1 MIDIEQFLEKEI
13 KRKKEQ
19 ELKLDFLADIE
30 LTLNKIKDK
39 VNSSPIEK
47 INSYY
52 KEVLGFE
59 KEIKGKFLSIESTTY
74 QVLNTLVYDFY
85 EKKYIEDV
93 KLFNKKKQLFEIK
106 IRNIEDNLEKRDI
119 KKALNSYTEAINIL
133 NNYPEGFF
141 EERFKDLRRIGKLY
155 EKLSKYIKI
164 DIEKTKEDILI
175 KFKKYLYEI
184 VSSLKEKDYLKL
196 EKEILNLEG
205 LITEIPKSLSTDFL
219 PYEEKANEL
228 LIIAKDILF
237 KYYRNRFEYLEG
249 EIKENITRFKEY
261 SKNDNLKDGFL
272 TYNVILNLFKRL
284 PDFFLEKKK
293 VLFEEIVDLYSELN
307 TLILKENVLFF
318 SNQEKIGFLLSNFEE
333 YYYLINL
340 NQKYYSKEK
349 VSKIIRILK
358 KMNSDYSNLLLKKFE
373 KFIEKNKLI
382 KEHNEIN
389 KNKDDKEKKTEQEE
403 KILKILLIKKL
414 IYKLNKINNIEKF
427 KKEVEITKKNIM
439 KLEISTHVKNSL
451 LEELEDKIEHKKKEM
466 QTVRK
471 LKTNQELEGIKQ
483 EIKTIA
489 EKNIYNINEINVE
502 IKKLITKTKLSDLD
516 IDIKKKIL
524 KLIQEIYIKKAVK
537 NIIIEKPDIKKI
549 ILLYEELLKE
559 TDKNNK
565 KNYIKMISLLSS
577 KLKLSENE
585 KEYLKEYFLI
595 LKKESKN

>member
-249 EIKENITRFKEY
+249 EIKENI
-261 SKNDNLKDGFL
+261 
-272 TYNVILNLFKRL
+272 
-284 PDFFLEKKK
+284 
-293 VLFEEIVDLYSELN
+293 
-307 TLILKENVLFF
+307 
-318 SNQEKIGFLLSNFEE
+318 
-333 YYYLINL
+333 
-340 NQKYYSKEK
+340 
-349 VSKIIRILK
+349 
-358 KMNSDYSNLLLKKFE
+358 
-373 KFIEKNKLI
+373 
-382 KEHNEIN
+382 
-389 KNKDDKEKKTEQEE
+389 
-403 KILKILLIKKL
+403 
-414 IYKLNKINNIEKF
+414 
-427 KKEVEITKKNIM
+427 KNIQKM
-439 KLEISTHVKNSL
+439 
-451 LEELEDKIEHKKKEM
+451 
-466 QTVRK
+466 
-471 LKTNQELEGIKQ
+471 
-483 EIKTIA
+483 TI
-489 EKNIYNINEINVE
+489 
-502 IKKLITKTKLSDLD
+502 
-516 IDIKKKIL
+516 
-524 KLIQEIYIKKAVK
+524 
-537 NIIIEKPDIKKI
+537 
-549 ILLYEELLKE
+549 
-559 TDKNNK
+559 
-565 KNYIKMISLLSS
+565 
-577 KLKLSENE
+577 
-585 KEYLKEYFLI
+585 
-595 LKKESKN
+595 

>member
-1 MIDIEQFLEKEI
+1 
-13 KRKKEQ
+13 
-19 ELKLDFLADIE
+19 
-30 LTLNKIKDK
+30 
-39 VNSSPIEK
+39 
-47 INSYY
+47 
-52 KEVLGFE
+52 
-59 KEIKGKFLSIESTTY
+59 
-74 QVLNTLVYDFY
+74 
-85 EKKYIEDV
+85 
-93 KLFNKKKQLFEIK
+93 
-106 IRNIEDNLEKRDI
+106 
-119 KKALNSYTEAINIL
+119 
-133 NNYPEGFF
+133 
-141 EERFKDLRRIGKLY
+141 
-155 EKLSKYIKI
+155 
-164 DIEKTKEDILI
+164 
-175 KFKKYLYEI
+175 
-184 VSSLKEKDYLKL
+184 
-196 EKEILNLEG
+196 
-205 LITEIPKSLSTDFL
+205 
-219 PYEEKANEL
+219 
-228 LIIAKDILF
+228 
-237 KYYRNRFEYLEG
+237 
-249 EIKENITRFKEY
+249 
-261 SKNDNLKDGFL
+261 
-272 TYNVILNLFKRL
+272 LNLFKRL